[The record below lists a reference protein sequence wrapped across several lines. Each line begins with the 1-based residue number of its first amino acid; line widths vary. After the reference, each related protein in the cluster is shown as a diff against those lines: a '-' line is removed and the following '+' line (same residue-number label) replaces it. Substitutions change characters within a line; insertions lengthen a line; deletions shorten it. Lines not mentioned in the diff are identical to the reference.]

1 MAGLEANTRLQS
13 LTLLA
18 NYGFGR
24 KFVKA
29 ASVFWQ
35 CVMAI
40 LTEIATDHLHTI
52 RFECQPEDLEDPAAS
67 EADGLLA
74 RSAFRSLSSV
84 VFVFTSVEDYT
95 REQLSDMVDAALPKT
110 AARGTLNVLYT

>member
-1 MAGLEANTRLQS
+1 MACLEANTRLQS

-29 ASVFWQ
+29 ATVFWQ

-52 RFECQPEDLEDPAAS
+52 RIECQPEDLEGPTAL
-67 EADGLLA
+67 EADRLLT
-74 RSAFRSLSSV
+74 RPTFRSLSSV
-84 VFVFTSVEDYT
+84 VFVFAGVKEYT
-95 REQLSDMVDAALPKT
+95 HEQLDDIVDAALPQT
-110 AARGTLNVLYT
+110 AARGTLKVLYG

>member
-67 EADGLLA
+67 EADGLLT
-74 RSAFRSLSSV
+74 RPTFRSLSSV
-84 VFVFTSVEDYT
+84 VFVFASVEEYT
-95 REQLSDMVDAALPKT
+95 HEQLKDMVDAALPQT
-110 AARGTLNVLYT
+110 AARGTLRVLYV